1 MNVES
6 IVQKFRQLQYDMTM
20 EDENERQQGKMR
32 MKGGNH
38 RTSTKADSKVAD

>member
-1 MNVES
+1 MNNSE
-6 IVQKFRQLQYDMTM
+6 QKEKDTYTR